1 VCTPFRK
8 QQKKQNKQKTSY
20 LLKKKEKLWEMV
32 GLLQLCGCEPK
43 LLQELPAHPRH
54 TAGTDANILK
64 KTNQS
69 SEMHCGVQEWDP
81 PSSQGNLG
89 GCYRTTQGTT
99 AAFTS
104 TSSFLTQTHTQH

>member
-1 VCTPFRK
+1 M
-8 QQKKQNKQKTSY
+8 
-20 LLKKKEKLWEMV
+20 KKKEKLWEMV